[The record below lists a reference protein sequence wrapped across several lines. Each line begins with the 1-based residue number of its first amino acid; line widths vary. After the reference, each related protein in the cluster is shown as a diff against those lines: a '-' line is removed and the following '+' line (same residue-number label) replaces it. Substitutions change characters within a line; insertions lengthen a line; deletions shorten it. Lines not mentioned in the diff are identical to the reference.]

1 MLHLWGTSFV
11 IAEVIPHFAVLPGL
25 TSAIFIVDMF
35 HTIAEA
41 SLIIFDLSLQFFP
54 DAKIFELERLRYP
67 EFELMIRT
75 SQFVKQLA
83 K

>member
-11 IAEVIPHFAVLPGL
+11 IAEVIHHFAVLPGL

-35 HTIAEA
+35 HTTDEA
-41 SLIIFDLSLQFFP
+41 SLIIFDLSLQFVP
-54 DAKIFELERLRYP
+54 DAKIFESERLKYP
-67 EFELMIRT
+67 EFELIIRT